1 MSVAWHDASPTPF
14 ELGKDLETVERYTH
28 PRPVQNRQ
36 DFRRWLETAIR
47 DLAEGSP
54 DPSRG
59 SSLSGLAP
67 QIWEFAVDC
76 AARVCPECR
85 QELGDTAPI
94 VVDQAARREES
105 RKRGE
110 RLLERLRAA
119 YACTVG
125 TVQSDADRLAEYLLN
140 FPSRGHK
147 AMITE
152 LWTKGYASF
161 QRLANLRGKYSVT
174 AHADRNAIYRL
185 LLKAESVWAKERQIR
200 IKKESSGL
208 TLEKHGSDETGSEA
222 SAHRTSSPQEIDC

>member
-14 ELGKDLETVERYTH
+14 NLGKDLKIVQRYTH
-28 PRPVQNRQ
+28 PRPIANRQ
-36 DFRRWLETAIR
+36 EFRRWLETAIR
-47 DLAEGSP
+47 ELGEGPS

-59 SSLSGLAP
+59 FSLPSLAP

-85 QELGDTAPI
+85 KELGDTAP
-94 VVDQAARREES
+94 VFFDRAASREES
-105 RKRGE
+105 RKWE
-110 RLLERLRAA
+110 EQFLERLRAT
-119 YACTVG
+119 YACTADTG
-125 TVQSDADRLAEYLLN
+125 QSDADRLAEYLLN

-185 LLKAESVWAKERQIR
+185 LVKAELVWAKEGRIR

-208 TLEKHGSDETGSEA
+208 TLEKHASDERGSET
-222 SAHRTSSPQEIDC
+222 SAHRASSSKEIES

>member
-1 MSVAWHDASPTPF
+1 MSVAWHDASPTSHD
-14 ELGKDLETVERYTH
+14 LGKDLEIVERYTH
-28 PRPVQNRQ
+28 PRPIENRQ
-36 DFRRWLETAIR
+36 EFRRWLETAIR
-47 DLAEGSP
+47 DLAEGWP

-59 SSLSGLAP
+59 SSLSSLAP
-67 QIWEFAVDC
+67 QIWEFAVVC

-85 QELGDTAPI
+85 QELGDTAP
-94 VVDQAARREES
+94 VVVGRSASREES

-110 RLLERLRAA
+110 QLLERLRAA
-119 YACTVG
+119 YACTAD

-140 FPSRGHK
+140 FSSRGHK

-174 AHADRNAIYRL
+174 ANADRNAIYRL
-185 LLKAESVWAKERQIR
+185 MVKAESVWDKERRIR

-208 TLEKHGSDETGSEA
+208 TLEKYASDENRSEA
-222 SAHRTSSPQEIDC
+222 SADRPSCPQEIDC